1 MTAFTAAGM
10 LYNLVKQCLSDKL
23 TKCKLTDL
31 FDCNPERVNSKKCR
45 EINFEVPQRHLET
58 FFLVSLGPYPV
69 QMAKQNRDIG
79 FQVNNIDIVLCWAFN
94 RIKTFTVICEEV
106 NGKISSVNEQLS
118 PENAPEKAK
127 TVSEDSVLVPLST
140 LENIQSRLDELALQ
154 DSESSNALSPQNI
167 GEELNS
173 TFDLPGTISKVVFS
187 LFVIFLA
194 YLLIKAFVYGT
205 ERIAERRPSQRL
217 FYKRIIPIIRIA
229 IWVIVFSYLA
239 FSVFGPALLP
249 AAAAFGVAVG
259 FAGQEIVKNIF
270 GGLTIIIDQPFQTGD
285 RIRVGNS
292 YGEVVSIG
300 LRSTRIQTL
309 DDNLVTIPNSE
320 VMASQVSNANAGE
333 LNCQVVTDLYLPGW
347 IDESEA
353 KEVAYNAAS
362 SSKYVFRKKP
372 IVVLVKDKYEHGFV
386 TQLQVKAYVLDTRFE
401 SLFMSDVTE
410 RARAEFRKRGLI
422 PKYHGAHTVV
432 DIARQVEN
440 GSGKKPNRTNKWA
453 RPILQTLK

>member
-1 MTAFTAAGM
+1 MSLKYLSIFIP
-10 LYNLVKQCLSDKL
+10 LLLVSCLDTSKVDEIPERSVLNSDNSTL
-23 TKCKLTDL
+23 NEQIPLES
-31 FDCNPERVNSKKCR
+31 NPE
-45 EINFEVPQRHLET
+45 I
-58 FFLVSLGPYPV
+58 
-69 QMAKQNRDIG
+69 AKI
-79 FQVNNIDIVLCWAFN
+79 
-94 RIKTFTVICEEV
+94 
-106 NGKISSVNEQLS
+106 
-118 PENAPEKAK
+118 
-127 TVSEDSVLVPLST
+127 VSEDSVLVPLST
-140 LENIQSRLDELALQ
+140 LESIQSRLDELA
-154 DSESSNALSPQNI
+154 SEDDGLTESLTTQNI
-167 GEELNS
+167 GEEIKS
-173 TFDLPGTISKVVFS
+173 TFDLKGTISKVVFS

-285 RIRVGNS
+285 RIRVGSS

-333 LNCQVVTDLYLPGW
+333 LNCQVVTDLFLPGW

-432 DIARQVEN
+432 DIASQIDPSPKKKQN
-440 GSGKKPNRTNKWA
+440 GASR
-453 RPILQTLK
+453 

>member
-1 MTAFTAAGM
+1 M
-10 LYNLVKQCLSDKL
+10 YHKYLSIFIPLLLIACSDL
-23 TKCKLTDL
+23 TKDQEISTEQSALSEIDLVSDVLKETSSDSLKL
-31 FDCNPERVNSKKCR
+31 VNS
-45 EINFEVPQRHLET
+45 V
-58 FFLVSLGPYPV
+58 G
-69 QMAKQNRDIG
+69 
-79 FQVNNIDIVLCWAFN
+79 
-94 RIKTFTVICEEV
+94 
-106 NGKISSVNEQLS
+106 
-118 PENAPEKAK
+118 
-127 TVSEDSVLVPLST
+127 EDSVLVPLST
-140 LENIQSRLDELALQ
+140 LQSIEAKLDKLDSPRTSEN
-154 DSESSNALSPQNI
+154 
-167 GEELNS
+167 GETGVKAIAS
-173 TFDLPGTISKVVFS
+173 KFDLKGTITKILFS

-194 YLLIKAFVYGT
+194 YVLIKGFVYAT

-217 FYKRIIPIIRIA
+217 FYKRIIPIFRIA
-229 IWVIVFSYLA
+229 IWVTVFSYLA
-239 FSVFGPALLP
+239 FAVFGAMLLP

-362 SSKYVFRKKP
+362 SSKYVFRQKP

-432 DIARQVEN
+432 DIASQLVRDSPQKGN
-440 GSGKKPNRTNKWA
+440 GKTKGS
-453 RPILQTLK
+453 

>member
-1 MTAFTAAGM
+1 MSYRSISIFIP
-10 LYNLVKQCLSDKL
+10 LLLVSC
-23 TKCKLTDL
+23 
-31 FDCNPERVNSKKCR
+31 FDSSQVDEIPERSADNTELS
-45 EINFEVPQRHLET
+45 EVMDQIAPET
-58 FFLVSLGPYPV
+58 AV
-69 QMAKQNRDIG
+69 
-79 FQVNNIDIVLCWAFN
+79 DIVESA
-94 RIKTFTVICEEV
+94 
-106 NGKISSVNEQLS
+106 
-118 PENAPEKAK
+118 
-127 TVSEDSVLVPLST
+127 VSADSVLVPLST
-140 LENIQSRLDELALQ
+140 LESIQSRLDELSVQNASG
-154 DSESSNALSPQNI
+154 SESLSAQKI
-167 GEELNS
+167 GAEVKENVM
-173 TFDLPGTISKVVFS
+173 DLRDTISKVIFS

-239 FSVFGPALLP
+239 ISVFGEVLLP
-249 AAAAFGVAVG
+249 AAAALGVAVG

-285 RIRVGNS
+285 RIRVGSS

-320 VMASQVSNANAGE
+320 VMANQVSNANAGE

-353 KEVAYNAAS
+353 KEVAYNAAAS
-362 SSKYVFRKKP
+362 SRYVFRKKP

-432 DIARQVEN
+432 DIAKQLGGPESKKSN
-440 GSGKKPNRTNKWA
+440 GAQK
-453 RPILQTLK
+453 